1 MMPQNQQGLTR
12 SEYLR
17 CWDSYLPKHRKIIF
31 ILESPPKSGLYFYR
45 PDGLVSEPLFRA
57 MMKDI
62 LEIEPKTKDEGLREF
77 ADRGYLLIDATYR
90 PVNYAHLSNKER
102 NALILAELPIL
113 VEDLRKHADPGTKLV
128 LAKTNICRLF
138 DTTLTAYGF
147 DVLNRGKTIPFPSTG
162 QQNKFRAAV
171 RQVLG
176 NI

>member
-1 MMPQNQQGLTR
+1 
-12 SEYLR
+12 
-17 CWDSYLPKHRKIIF
+17 
-31 ILESPPKSGLYFYR
+31 
-45 PDGLVSEPLFRA
+45 
-57 MMKDI
+57 MMKDV

-113 VEDLRKHADPGTKLV
+113 VEDLRKHTDLGTKLV

-138 DTTLTAYGF
+138 DTTLTAHGF
-147 DVLNRGKTIPFPSTG
+147 EVLNRGKIIPFPSTG